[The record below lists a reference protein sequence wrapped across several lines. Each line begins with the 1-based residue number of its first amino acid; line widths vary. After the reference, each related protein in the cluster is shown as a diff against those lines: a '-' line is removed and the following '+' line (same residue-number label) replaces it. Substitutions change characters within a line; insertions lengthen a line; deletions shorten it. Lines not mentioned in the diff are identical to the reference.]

1 MLELNALREEEGLE
15 LLEVLITKVPAFLEQ
30 TVLLWCSS
38 LYLFCSNDS

>member
-30 TVLLWCSS
+30 TVLLMVLLS
-38 LYLFCSNDS
+38 LFIL